1 MGWLNLKKI
10 EMKNGHIR
18 KLMNLFSDY
27 EELFLEKNFSLFK
40 DDLKRELEKSRKVDT
55 REEMDIY
62 DRSKIRII
70 SANDY
75 EYPKNLREVSNF
87 PLFLYVKGKKLIEG
101 NVKKTA
107 SKGKTL
113 FSTENEEKNY
123 NFNRNIAVI
132 GTFGL

>member
-18 KLMNLFSDY
+18 KFMNLFSDY

-40 DDLKRELEKSRKVDT
+40 DDLKRELEKSRKIDI

-62 DRSKIRII
+62 NRSKIRII

-107 SKGKTL
+107 NK
-113 FSTENEEKNY
+113 
-123 NFNRNIAVI
+123 
-132 GTFGL
+132 